1 MRAKANLISVLL
13 LLLAALVA
21 GCGTRS
27 VDLSKSSS
35 QLDFGVKMAKTD
47 LWREALFRFERAVE
61 IDPENASALNNLA
74 VAYEGIGEFE
84 KARDIYARALRVDR
98 SNQYIQK
105 NYSRFVEFYSRNKKR
120 EQATVSAGA
129 APAEGEAAEEEADE
143 AEAAEAEEP
152 SDSGIPVEASRPE
165 EPPKPGPVPTSDLPP
180 DPEPPVP
187 DQPPPGGAS

>member
-1 MRAKANLISVLL
+1 MRAKSSVILILL
-13 LLLAALVA
+13 FLLAALAA
-21 GCGTRS
+21 GCGTRRI
-27 VDLSKSSS
+27 DLTKSSS

-61 IDPENASALNNLA
+61 IDPESPSALNNLA

-84 KARDIYARALRVDR
+84 KAREIYARALRADR
-98 SNQYIQK
+98 SNEYIQK

-120 EQATVSAGA
+120 ERALEGASDPSAEA
-129 APAEGEAAEEEADE
+129 EVAEADAPAESNA
-143 AEAAEAEEP
+143 
-152 SDSGIPVEASRPE
+152 PVEASQPK

-187 DQPPPGGAS
+187 DQPPPGGAA